1 MYVTLSFNMH
11 LFSIQISKTKAFGCL
26 FKVQIDGNLTK
37 ENGIWNFGIRIWFWI

>member
-37 ENGIWNFGIRIWFWI
+37 ENNWNIGIGIWFWI